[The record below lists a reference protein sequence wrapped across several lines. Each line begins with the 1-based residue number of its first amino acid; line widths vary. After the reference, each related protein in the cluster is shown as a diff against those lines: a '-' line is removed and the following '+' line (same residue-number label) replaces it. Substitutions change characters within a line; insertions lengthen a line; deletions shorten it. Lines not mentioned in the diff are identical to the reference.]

1 VAAAVRARYGWD
13 CPPAQSARPPA
24 YSPRATGIFTP
35 EARRIVA
42 EDVLTIAE
50 RLDHRAL
57 TTGHVL
63 LAILERYAYLTVEF
77 ISALPPI
84 REITAAVID
93 ALPGHEET

>member
-1 VAAAVRARYGWD
+1 MMYRRDPRNENVLIYAKS
-13 CPPAQSARPPA
+13 P
-24 YSPRATGIFTP
+24 YSRATGIFTP

-42 EDVLTIAE
+42 EDVLIIAE

-63 LAILERYAYLTVEF
+63 LAILERYAYLTIDF
-77 ISALPPI
+77 INALPPI

-93 ALPGHEET
+93 ALPGEEET